1 MIRHAALFLAL
12 VAPAHGDKCDWI
24 EAPPPSPP
32 KAISAQCSIYFAT
45 YVAQCCT
52 HSDCGP
58 NQYCFDEGYLS
69 TGVWNDVGKCS
80 TNPSDCCAS
89 GDADPIDR
97 DPSQCPAASGC
108 STPGRRLGDKIPGKA
123 SAMAMLGTLT
133 KIISMPDVVRMN
145 DLTRA
150 ASDDDI
156 AKHLITQPGHS
167 GRMLQSSNR
176 VCALEN
182 MNTGSCGGLRQKVDG
197 CWAEHTWWT
206 SSSSTSSAEICC
218 AENIDD
224 CCESNPGAFAGAI
237 ITVIVFGG
245 LAILSSVACCHFK
258 CCSCCPCNKHN
269 PNATIHP
276 GGDAHIPAC

>member
-24 EAPPPSPP
+24 EPPPPSPP
-32 KAISAQCSIYFAT
+32 KPPSQCSIGGMT
-45 YVAQCCT
+45 TCCA
-52 HSDCGP
+52 HSDCQAY
-58 NQYCFDEGYLS
+58 QYCYDTGYFS
-69 TGVWNDVGKCS
+69 TGVWDDVGVCS
-80 TNPSDCCAS
+80 DMSPNCCAS

-97 DPSQCPAASGC
+97 DPSQCPAVSGC
-108 STPGRRLGDKIPGKA
+108 DIPGRRLGDKIPGKT

-145 DLTRA
+145 DVTRA

-156 AKHLITQPGHS
+156 AKHLITQPGRMLHS

-182 MNTGSCGGLRQKVDG
+182 INDHVECGENMLMFFFLMQKVDG

-218 AENIDD
+218 AENTDD
-224 CCESNPGAFAGAI
+224 CCEMNPGALAGAI
-237 ITVIVFGG
+237 IGVIVVLG
-245 LAILSSVACCHFK
+245 LAVLSCVACCLFK

-269 PNATIHP
+269 PSKRAVQPT
-276 GGDAHIPAC
+276 

>member
-12 VAPAHGDKCDWI
+12 VAPAHGDKCDWT

-97 DPSQCPAASGC
+97 DPSQCPAVSGC
-108 STPGRRLGDKIPGKA
+108 YIPGRRLGDKILSKT

-182 MNTGSCGGLRQKVDG
+182 MNMGSCGGLMQKVDG

-218 AENIDD
+218 AENTDD
-224 CCESNPGAFAGAI
+224 CCEMNPGALAGAI
-237 ITVIVFGG
+237 VGVIVVLG
-245 LAILSSVACCHFK
+245 LAVLSCVACCLFK

-269 PNATIHP
+269 PSKRAVQPT
-276 GGDAHIPAC
+276 

>member
-12 VAPAHGDKCDWI
+12 VAPAHGDKCDWT

-97 DPSQCPAASGC
+97 DPSQCPAVSGC
-108 STPGRRLGDKIPGKA
+108 YIPGRRLGDKILSKT

-145 DLTRA
+145 DVTRA

-176 VCALEN
+176 VCAHEHI
-182 MNTGSCGGLRQKVDG
+182 NTGHCGGLLWQEADG
-197 CWAEHTWWT
+197 CWEEYTWTFRSTT
-206 SSSSTSSAEICC
+206 STEQVCC
-218 AENIDD
+218 AESTDD
-224 CCESNPGAFAGAI
+224 CCEINPGALAGAI
-237 ITVIVFGG
+237 IGVIVVLC
-245 LAILSSVACCHFK
+245 LAVLSCVACSLFK

-269 PNATIHP
+269 PSKRAAQPT
-276 GGDAHIPAC
+276 

>member
-12 VAPAHGDKCDWI
+12 VAPAHGDKCDWT

-32 KAISAQCSIYFAT
+32 KPPSQCSIGGMT
-45 YVAQCCT
+45 HCCA

-58 NQYCFDEGYLS
+58 NQYCFD
-69 TGVWNDVGKCS
+69 TGKFSIGSWNDVGQCS
-80 TNPSDCCAS
+80 VNPPDCCAS

-145 DLTRA
+145 DVTRA

-182 MNTGSCGGLRQKVDG
+182 INTGSCGGIMQEVDG

-206 SSSSTSSAEICC
+206 SSSSTSSGQICC
-218 AENIDD
+218 AKSTDD
-224 CCESNPGAFAGAI
+224 CCEINPGVLAGMI
-237 ITVIVFGG
+237 IVGIVVLF
-245 LAILSSVACCHFK
+245 LIILSFVGCFLFK
-258 CCSCCPCNKHN
+258 YCSCCPCNKY
-269 PNATIHP
+269 HP
-276 GGDAHIPAC
+276 SKQPPKVGVA

>member
-1 MIRHAALFLAL
+1 MVRQAALFLAL

-32 KAISAQCSIYFAT
+32 KVISSQCSNNFAT
-45 YVAQCCT
+45 YVAQCCA

-58 NQYCFDEGYLS
+58 NQYCFDEGYFS

-80 TNPSDCCAS
+80 VDVGNCCAS

-97 DPSQCPAASGC
+97 HPSQCPAASGC

-145 DLTRA
+145 DVTRA

-182 MNTGSCGGLRQKVDG
+182 MNMGSCGGLMQKVDG

-218 AENIDD
+218 AESTDD
-224 CCESNPGAFAGAI
+224 CCEINPGALAGAI
-237 ITVIVFGG
+237 IGVIVVLC
-245 LAILSSVACCHFK
+245 LAVLSCVACSLFK

-269 PNATIHP
+269 PSKRAVQ
-276 GGDAHIPAC
+276 PA